1 MWKWL
6 QNPWSYALI
15 SQEDTCQSLQ
25 TLHQHNDSEGFL
37 CVGSPSDI
45 TLCNNVLNINTYMY
59 SFYQQ
64 PYKVGI
70 SIIYNLNEKTDV

>member
-1 MWKWL
+1 M
-6 QNPWSYALI
+6 PSYLKKTLVKAYELI
-15 SQEDTCQSLQ
+15 LVS
-25 TLHQHNDSEGFL
+25 LHQHNDSEGFL

-45 TLCNNVLNINTYMY
+45 TLCNNVLNTNTYMY
-59 SFYQQ
+59 SFYQR